1 MLNVCLRAAPLV
13 ALLLAAAVHA
23 QTVKVE
29 DPWVRGTV
37 AQQKATGA
45 FMRLTAPEP
54 MRLVAAESPVAGV
67 VEIHEM
73 AMDNNVMRMRAIA
86 NLPLPAN
93 RPVELKPGG
102 YHVMLM
108 DLKQPLAGGQNV
120 PITLVFE
127 NAAGQQVKQSVTAVV
142 KALGA
147 AAGTAHGAHSH
158 GHQHGAGHEGHG
170 GHKH

>member
-1 MLNVCLRAAPLV
+1 MNHIRSIIA
-13 ALLLAAAVHA
+13 LAALCGFAMAHA

-29 DPWVRGTV
+29 EPWVRGTV

-73 AMDNNVMRMRAIA
+73 AMENQVMRMRAIPA
-86 NLPLPAN
+86 LPLAAN

-108 DLKQPLAGGQNV
+108 DLKQPLTGGQEV

-127 NAAGQQVKQSVTAVV
+127 NAAGQRVTQTIAAPV
-142 KALGA
+142 KALGT
-147 AAGTAHGAHSH
+147 AGGMSGGQGG
-158 GHQHGAGHEGHG
+158 GHQHGGHG